1 MAGALGVSGARWTPI
16 RVATDGGD
24 PYVDWCWT
32 DGVRFDDPF
41 FTQTI
46 EGCLRDPFRL
56 LFQRRT
62 SLDRLDAAAEM
73 RPPTGLVFHLS
84 RSGSTLVSRMLGTVS
99 DAWVLSEP
107 GPVES
112 VLAIPGPLA
121 ERARWLRAIVSAL
134 GPDTATSPYVLK
146 LDAWA
151 VLDFEVFE
159 QAFPDVPWVFCY
171 RHPGD
176 VLASQSLQG
185 SYHMIPGTLP
195 DWRLGE
201 PLALPAQPS
210 LDEYGA
216 AMLGR
221 LLDQALRAAEG
232 SVRGLLV
239 HHEQLPGAVLD
250 RIAPHFGIRIPA
262 SQVDAI
268 LEVTKWNAKNPV
280 LPYAGRDRRAD
291 ASPEQVDAVDR
302 LAMAAF
308 ERLERRRDLADAGA

>member
-1 MAGALGVSGARWTPI
+1 MTGARWTPI
-16 RVATDGGD
+16 KVTSDGD
-24 PYVDWCWT
+24 APYVDWCWT

-62 SLDRLDAAAEM
+62 RLDRLDADAEP
-73 RPPTGLVFHLS
+73 RPPSGLVFHLS
-84 RSGSTLVSRMLGTVS
+84 RSGSTLVSRMLATLP

-112 VLAIPGPLA
+112 VLAMPGPLPD
-121 ERARWLRAIVSAL
+121 RALRLRGIVSAL
-134 GPDTATSPYVLK
+134 GPDDGSVPYILK

-159 QAFPDVPWVFCY
+159 QAFPGVPWVFCY

-176 VLASQSLQG
+176 VLVSQSLQG
-185 SYHMIPGTLP
+185 SFYMIPGTLP
-195 DWRLGE
+195 AWRLGE
-201 PLALPAQPS
+201 PLQLPAQPS

-216 AMLGR
+216 TMLAR
-221 LLDQALRAAEG
+221 LLDRALRAAET
-232 SVRGLLV
+232 SSQGLLV
-239 HHEQLPGAVLD
+239 HHQQLPGIVLD
-250 RIAPHFGIRIPA
+250 RIAPHFGIRLLGG
-262 SQVDAI
+262 QVNAI
-268 LEVTKWNAKNPV
+268 LETTLWDAKNPV
-280 LPYAGRDRRAD
+280 LPYAARDRRAD

-302 LAMAAF
+302 LAMASY
-308 ERLERRRDLADAGA
+308 ERLERRREQADAGP

>member
-1 MAGALGVSGARWTPI
+1 MNGARWTPI
-16 RVATDGGD
+16 RVATDGGA
-24 PYVDWCWT
+24 PCVAWCWT

-41 FTQTI
+41 FAQTI
-46 EGCLRDPFRL
+46 ERCLRDPFRL
-56 LFQRRT
+56 LFQRQT
-62 SLDRLDAAAEM
+62 PLDQLEAHAEA
-73 RPPTGLVFHLS
+73 RPPTGLVYHLS
-84 RSGSTLVSRMLGTVS
+84 RSGSTLVSRMLEFLP

-107 GPVES
+107 GPVDS
-112 VLAIPGPLA
+112 VLTYPAPLA
-121 ERARWLRAIVSAL
+121 ERARWLHAIVSAL
-134 GPDTATSPYVLK
+134 GPDTATGPYVLK

-151 VLDFEVFE
+151 VLDFDVFE

-176 VLASQSLQG
+176 VLVSQSLQG
-185 SYHMIPGTLP
+185 SYHMIPGALP
-195 DWRLGE
+195 AWRLGE

-221 LLDQALRAAEG
+221 LLDRALRAAKD
-232 SVRGLLV
+232 SSHGLLV
-239 HHEQLPGAVLD
+239 HNEQLPGAVLD